1 MAGNYHALPKGPA
14 MIPPTLPPKS
24 STPRRVSGGLVQAA
38 APAHEQDF
46 AIGCEC
52 AYPAL
57 QIETWRHET
66 AAQSQIV
73 TVPVLQAVPA

>member
-1 MAGNYHALPKGPA
+1 MT
-14 MIPPTLPPKS
+14 PPTNPPKS
-24 STPRRVSGGLVQAA
+24 STLRRVLGRLAQTA
-38 APAHEQDF
+38 APLQEQDF

-52 AYPAL
+52 ANPAL

-66 AAQSQIV
+66 AAQPQIV